1 MSELPTT
8 TRSWILTN
16 KPTSLPTISGD
27 EPTFTLQTRDLAP
40 LEDDQVL
47 VKALY
52 LSNDPA
58 QRGWISADVPKD
70 RLYVQPVE
78 VGEPMRARGLC
89 EVLDSRS
96 KSIAKGAL
104 VLGVCN
110 WTEFAVLDAAT
121 VTPLEPLPNGLS
133 LTHYL
138 GALGTTGITAY
149 YGLVVVAEAKKGDKV
164 VVSGAAGATGSM
176 VVQIAKH
183 IVGASN
189 VIGIAGN
196 DDKCRWVES
205 LGADKCLNYKSPTF
219 AEDLKDATRDG
230 VDIYFDNVGGEILDL
245 MLGRMSMY
253 GRVAACGAISQYNS
267 SEPLALKNYFQ
278 VISMRLQIRGFIL
291 LDYLQK
297 RAEALQVFRQAIQD
311 GKLKI
316 GEGNQTVVPT
326 KFEDVPKTWL
336 KLFSG
341 DNTGKLLTKIES

>member
-1 MSELPTT
+1 MSGIPTK

-16 KPTSLPTISGD
+16 KPNGLATISGD
-27 EPTFTLQTRDLAP
+27 NPTFTLQTRDLPA
-40 LEDDQVL
+40 LKDDQVL
-47 VKALY
+47 VKVLY
-52 LSNDPA
+52 YSNDPA
-58 QRGWISADVPKD
+58 QRGWISPDVPED
-70 RLYVQPVE
+70 RLYVKPVE

-89 EVLDSRS
+89 EVLDSKS
-96 KSIAKGAL
+96 KTIAKGSI
-104 VLGVCN
+104 VQGTSDWN
-110 WTEFAVLDAAT
+110 EYAVLDAAT

-138 GALGTTGITAY
+138 GALGSTGLTAY
-149 YGLVVVAEAKKGDKV
+149 YGLVVISEAKKGDKV

-176 VVQIAKH
+176 AIQIAKH

-196 DDKCRWVES
+196 EDKCRWVES
-205 LGADKCLNYKSPTF
+205 LGADKCLNYKSPSF
-219 AEDLKDATRDG
+219 AEDLKNATRDG

-267 SEPLALKNYFQ
+267 SEPLMLKNYFQ
-278 VISMRLQIRGFIL
+278 VISMRLQIRGFIV
-291 LDYLQK
+291 LDYFQS
-297 RAEALQVFRQAIQD
+297 RAEALKVFRQAIQD

-316 GEGNQTVVPT
+316 GEGNETVVPT

-341 DNTGKLLTKIES
+341 DNTGKLVTKLEA